1 MTDLDFHL
9 GLVLVSLRGLY
20 SLTGSPKPNG
30 PWLRGVRPLI
40 REACDIC
47 FALSEMEEGRLARH
61 AITLSEAIESLRP
74 SVEAQDQDP
83 NSDTW
88 KRIQAAH
95 VALVAG
101 AA

>member
-1 MTDLDFHL
+1 MTNLDFHL

-20 SLTGSPKPNG
+20 SLTGSPKPSE

-40 REACDIC
+40 RQACNIC
-47 FALSEMEEGRLARH
+47 IALSVIEDGRLARD
-61 AITLSEAIESLRP
+61 AITLSEAIESLSP
-74 SVEAQDQDP
+74 SVEGQDL

-88 KRIQAAH
+88 KRIKAAH
-95 VALVAG
+95 VALVTG